1 MCLIGNPATQG
12 NGEATTAFCFTLAKS
27 TDVALLLA
35 LGVDISRP
43 AWGTCSATG
52 EHNKGK
58 IGLMG
63 DKNVLCPSAPP
74 GR

>member
-27 TDVALLLA
+27 TDVALLLP

-43 AWGTCSATG
+43 GWGTCSATG
-52 EHNKGK
+52 EHGNNKGK
-58 IGLMG
+58 IGLVG
-63 DKNVLCPSAPP
+63 ANEEDLWPD